1 MKGRSFWQVPIPTSC
16 SWSWKK
22 ILKLRD
28 LAKQYTRFKVGDGRK
43 VFLWLD
49 QWHPEGYLLDRYG
62 YRLIYDSGFPLNSR
76 LHAIIKEG
84 NWYWPAA
91 RSDDLVAIQ
100 SQLHDVEIGVDDM
113 PIWDS
118 SDGKYS
124 CADAWRKLRTVYPI
138 VKWWNFFF
146 FFDE

>member
-1 MKGRSFWQVPIPTSC
+1 MRVKSRSLKGRSFWQVPIPTSC
-16 SWSWKK
+16 SWSWK
-22 ILKLRD
+22 IIFKLRD
-28 LAKQYTRFKVGDGRK
+28 LEKQHIRFKVGDGRK

-91 RSDDLVAIQ
+91 RSDALVAI
-100 SQLHDVEIGVDDM
+100 
-113 PIWDS
+113 
-118 SDGKYS
+118 
-124 CADAWRKLRTVYPI
+124 
-138 VKWWNFFF
+138 
-146 FFDE
+146 